1 MCVFPSHKWAAE
13 RGWTVQQ
20 LQRMSLRFTAS
31 PVMAKSTGRKDM
43 GTGKEL
49 ALWALILLDRMQ
61 ALSLM
66 SKCSWQ
72 IKTEHLITLTLTMTE
87 TVVQRQI
94 TLKRKIALK
103 NLLWPKMTSH
113 SVSFLAPNLDQPPQ
127 NPPPI
132 NCPRSLEVQIAALDA
147 PKQSMQQRRWWE
159 PGRWGPSCYSLCA
172 SKVWLKFKVTCCC
185 PIRQTI

>member
-61 ALSLM
+61 TLSLM

-103 NLLWPKMTSH
+103 KSTLTKDDITQRFFSSSKPRPASSKSTANKLSQKFGS
-113 SVSFLAPNLDQPPQ
+113 SDR
-127 NPPPI
+127 
-132 NCPRSLEVQIAALDA
+132 CPRCSKAVYAA
-147 PKQSMQQRRWWE
+147 E
-159 PGRWGPSCYSLCA
+159 
-172 SKVWLKFKVTCCC
+172 KVMGAGKV
-185 PIRQTI
+185 RTILLFFVCI